1 MQGQTSPIET
11 PTTPCTP
18 SFPLFGSSPPLSQSR
33 QSSISSIQTM
43 VPTRRC
49 SSSLSPNST
58 TPTSTGHS
66 IPIIRP
72 LPLRP
77 TASTIPTTSANPSAQ
92 SHSHRHRISKPSRN
106 QQQQQ
111 QQQQRRSR
119 SCSRSPSPQ
128 RSHSPLTHTIV
139 PSTHR
144 PQPSQPTLSYS
155 HALSHLS
162 TRLVPLISVTTGLPH
177 PAFPRSLLQYHL
189 LTHTQLDELAVYY
202 HQVVPAVRETD
213 KYPVSI
219 PGWVDRHGEET
230 GAEEEEED
238 GGQEKVSLETKRRRW
253 GRFLGLRGCESPVRD
268 AVDLA
273 EVARREREMREV
285 LEREWRRGIER
296 RREEE
301 MLRAK
306 AEGWRERW

>member
-18 SFPLFGSSPPLSQSR
+18 SFPLFGSSSPLPHSR
-33 QSSISSIQTM
+33 QSSISSIQTVM
-43 VPTRRC
+43 PTRRC
-49 SSSLSPNST
+49 SSFLSPNST

-77 TASTIPTTSANPSAQ
+77 ALSTTPTH
-92 SHSHRHRISKPSRN
+92 SHSHRISKPSQN
-106 QQQQQ
+106 QHQQQQQ

-128 RSHSPLTHTIV
+128 RSRSPLTHTIS
-139 PSTHR
+139 PSNHR
-144 PQPSQPTLSYS
+144 PQPTQPTLTYS

-162 TRLVPLISVTTGLPH
+162 TCLIPLISVTTGLPH
-177 PAFPRSLLQYHL
+177 PTFPRSLLQYHL
-189 LTHTQLDELAVYY
+189 LTHAQLDELAVYY

-219 PGWVDRHGEET
+219 PGWVDRRGEET
-230 GAEEEEED
+230 GAEEGEGVDVEEVE
-238 GGQEKVSLETKRRRW
+238 G
-253 GRFLGLRGCESPVRD
+253 
-268 AVDLA
+268 
-273 EVARREREMREV
+273 REREMREV
-285 LEREWRRGIER
+285 LEREWRRGVER

-301 MLRAK
+301 RLRSK